1 MDAQDMRLEAALD
14 ELAAL
19 ITRFTAAGDGS
30 HTSPLRG
37 LSFNRASAPTAW
49 NHAVSCPGV
58 GIIAQG
64 VKRVMLGEEIYQ
76 YDRAHFLAGSI
87 DLPVCGQVVNAAPD
101 KPYLSL
107 KLDLDA
113 REVTELLLDDPAI
126 AQRTSAPARGLLVS
140 RVNLQVVEAF
150 LRLLRLADTP
160 QDIPALEGAMRREV
174 LYRMMQTDLG
184 PRLRDLVGNNG
195 HSPRI
200 AKTIDWLRKNF
211 NKPLRVDELAA
222 LANMSASSFHEHF
235 RAMTAMSPLQ
245 FQKQLRLQEARQL
258 LMTGGALDAATAG
271 HRVGYES
278 PSQFSREYSRLF
290 GAPPLRDTRRW
301 REATAASVSA

>member
-1 MDAQDMRLEAALD
+1 
-14 ELAAL
+14 
-19 ITRFTAAGDGS
+19 
-30 HTSPLRG
+30 
-37 LSFNRASAPTAW
+37 
-49 NHAVSCPGV
+49 
-58 GIIAQG
+58 
-64 VKRVMLGEEIYQ
+64 MLGDEVYQ
-76 YDRAHFLAGSI
+76 YDRAHFLAGSV
-87 DLPVCGQVVNAAPD
+87 DLPVCGQVVDATPE

-107 KLDLDA
+107 KFDLDA
-113 REVTELLLDDPAI
+113 REVTELLLDVPAI
-126 AQRTSAPARGLLVS
+126 AERTSVPARGLLVS

-174 LYRMMQTDLG
+174 LYRMMQTELG
-184 PRLRDLVGNNG
+184 PRLRELVTSTG

-200 AKTIDWLRKNF
+200 AKAIEWLRKNF
-211 NKPLRVDELAA
+211 HRALRVEDLAA
-222 LANMSASSFHEHF
+222 MASMSTSSFHEHF

-258 LMTGGALDAATAG
+258 LMTGALDAATAG

-290 GAPPLRDTRRW
+290 GVPPATDRRRLRN
-301 REATAASVSA
+301 AADPLAA

>member
-1 MDAQDMRLEAALD
+1 MDAQDIRLEAALD
-14 ELAAL
+14 DLAAL

-30 HTSPLRG
+30 HAAALRG
-37 LSFNRASAPTAW
+37 LSFNRVSAPHAW
-49 NHAVSCPGV
+49 RHAVSAPGV

-64 VKRVMLGEEIYQ
+64 VKRVMLGDEVYQ
-76 YDRAHFLAGSI
+76 YDRAHFLAGSV
-87 DLPVCGQVVNAAPD
+87 DLPVCGQVVDATPE

-107 KLDLDA
+107 KFDLDA
-113 REVTELLLDDPAI
+113 REVTELLLDVPAI
-126 AQRTSAPARGLLVS
+126 AERTSVPARGLLVS

-174 LYRMMQTDLG
+174 LYRMMQTELG
-184 PRLRDLVGNNG
+184 PRLRELVTSTG

-200 AKTIDWLRKNF
+200 AKAIEWLRKNF
-211 NKPLRVDELAA
+211 HRALRVEDLAA
-222 LANMSASSFHEHF
+222 MASMSTSSFHEHF

-258 LMTGGALDAATAG
+258 LMTGALDAATAG

-290 GAPPLRDTRRW
+290 GVPPATDRRRLRN
-301 REATAASVSA
+301 AADPLAA